1 MPSSSAWAVGVEKAI
16 LLSAREQVCD
26 TCRMKANDLTNTS
39 LPSDSELR
47 LLRTLWQAPRLSAR
61 EVHEAAGGDALWSF
75 SSTRKT
81 LERMVE
87 KRLITVT
94 VVHGIKTFAA
104 TEPKLR
110 TLAGLIRD
118 FTRNVLDKTEPMPAA
133 TFVNSKL
140 ISPNEI
146 KELETL
152 LKQLTE
158 KQGKRNAR

>member
-1 MPSSSAWAVGVEKAI
+1 MSK
-16 LLSAREQVCD
+16 
-26 TCRMKANDLTNTS
+26 
-39 LPSDSELR
+39 PSDSELR
-47 LLRTLWQAPRLSAR
+47 LLRPLWQAPRLSAR
-61 EVHEAAGGDALWSF
+61 EVHDAAGGDALWSY

-81 LERMVE
+81 LERMVD
-87 KRLITVT
+87 KGLITVV

-118 FTRNVLDKTEPMPAA
+118 FSRDVLDATEPMPAA

-140 ISPNEI
+140 IDPKEI

-152 LKQLTE
+152 LQQFAE
-158 KQGKRNAR
+158 KEAKKNAR